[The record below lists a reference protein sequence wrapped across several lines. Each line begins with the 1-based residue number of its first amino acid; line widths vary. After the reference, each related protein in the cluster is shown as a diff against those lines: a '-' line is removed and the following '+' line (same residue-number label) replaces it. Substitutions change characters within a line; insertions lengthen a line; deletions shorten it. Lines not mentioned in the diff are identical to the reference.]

1 MTTDI
6 TYSVHISYKG
16 QIHTL
21 NLPPNA
27 TFAETKA
34 ILAERFSLPVEF
46 QKLIVKGKSA
56 FHDGDSIES
65 IGLRDGSKAML
76 VGTSAQSVQSIQDA
90 SARAVERAKR
100 DAAAQRTVNKRGGA
114 GGAQAMP
121 SRFGSIETLPE
132 FADPAAA
139 RALLTRLSNDPAI
152 RQIMASKSW
161 SVGVLME
168 LHPQRDA
175 LILGYN
181 RNRGHSIALRLRTD
195 ALDGFRHYPEVV
207 KVLLHELAHMVHDEH
222 DGHFHQLNRELNVLY
237 KKYSG
242 RPLGSRG
249 AVANT
254 GWQSEEAVD
263 APFEGGSF
271 TLGGKAVNE
280 GRSRRDILADAA
292 DRRLTKEEI
301 AMDASCG
308 SSGAHQTT

>member
-6 TYSVHISYKG
+6 TNAVHISYKG
-16 QIHTL
+16 QVHTL
-21 NLPPNA
+21 NLSPDA

-34 ILAERFSLPVEF
+34 ILAEILSLPVEF
-46 QKLIVKGKSA
+46 QKLIFKGKSA
-56 FHDGDSIES
+56 FHDDDTIEN

-76 VGTSAQSVQSIQDA
+76 VGTSAQSVHSIQDA

-114 GGAQAMP
+114 LAMT
-121 SRFGSIETLPE
+121 SRFGKIETLSE
-132 FADPAAA
+132 FPDPAAA
-139 RALLTRLSNDPAI
+139 HALLTRLSMDPAV

-168 LHPQRDA
+168 LHPKRDA
-175 LILGYN
+175 SILGYN

-237 KKYSG
+237 KEYSG
-242 RPLGSRG
+242 RTLGSRG
-249 AVANT
+249 AVANN
-254 GWQSEEAVD
+254 GWHSEEAVD

-271 TLGGKAVNE
+271 TLGGKAVDE
-280 GRSRRDILADAA
+280 GRSRREILADAA

-308 SSGAHQTT
+308 SSGVHQKT